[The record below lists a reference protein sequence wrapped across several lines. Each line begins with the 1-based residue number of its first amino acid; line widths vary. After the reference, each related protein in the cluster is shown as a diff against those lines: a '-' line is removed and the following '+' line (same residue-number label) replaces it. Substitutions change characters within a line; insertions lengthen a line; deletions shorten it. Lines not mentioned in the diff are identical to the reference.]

1 MDERLSTGEIQ
12 LGGKRGS
19 RIKYNSKK
27 RLSRVVVLL
36 VCILYSVFLFIP
48 FYAILVTSITPL
60 VEYGSSN
67 SFVWFPKAPTF
78 EAYKNILFDDP
89 MIYTTGMSSI
99 VVGFLNT
106 LWIVT
111 IPCVISIFVSGMSAY
126 AYAKIDFKGKNGL
139 FMLQLATMMIP
150 SATLTIPSY
159 VFYNA
164 IGWGQ
169 GFWALF
175 IPRMFGSTVMIFFLR
190 SYMTSV
196 PNEILEA
203 AKMDGLS
210 TFGIFWKIMVPLC
223 VPAFVAQFIFAF
235 VGGYND
241 YAGPLL
247 YLYGN
252 PNSYTLQLALSNI
265 QEKFSNPNQQCAAA
279 VIAIIPLTIFY
290 IIFKKFFIEGIAVGG
305 GKE

>member
-1 MDERLSTGEIQ
+1 MSKKLSADTLKINTGNK
-12 LGGKRGS
+12 G
-19 RIKYNSKK
+19 RIKYTSKK
-27 RLSRVVVLL
+27 KMAKLVVLL
-36 VCILYSVFLFIP
+36 VCIIYSVFIFIP

-60 VEYGSSN
+60 VEYGN
-67 SFVWFPKAPTF
+67 SDTFVWFPKEITLG
-78 EAYKNILFDDP
+78 AYKDILFNDP

-106 LWIVT
+106 LWMVT
-111 IPCVISIFVSGMSAY
+111 IPCVISIFVSGLSAY
-126 AYAKIDFKGKNGL
+126 AYSKIDFKGKNGL

-169 GFWALF
+169 GFLPLF
-175 IPRMFGSTVMIFFLR
+175 IPQMFGGTVTIFFLR
-190 SYMTSV
+190 SYMTSI
-196 PNEILEA
+196 PNEIIEA

-223 VPAFVAQFIFAF
+223 VPAFIAQFIFGF
-235 VGGYND
+235 VGGYNN

-247 YLYGN
+247 YLYSN
-252 PNSYTLQLALSNI
+252 PNTYTLQLSLSNI
-265 QEKFSNPNQQCAAA
+265 QNMFANPNQQCAAA
-279 VIAIIPLTIFY
+279 IIAIIPLLIVY
-290 IIFKKFFIEGIAVGG
+290 VIFKKFFIEGIAVGG